1 MFISLKKYFFL
12 LSGIRAIYEVS
23 PPPELKVEGIHQ
35 YVRHPLYSGTI
46 LFVWG
51 LFFIFPLLTNLIAVI
66 LLTLYVLIGIQ
77 FEEKKLLLEF
87 GNAYRNY
94 IENVPMLVPDI
105 PPGQKKRAA

>member
-1 MFISLKKYFFL
+1 MYISLKKYFLL
-12 LSGIRAIYEVS
+12 LSGIRSIYEAS
-23 PPPELKVEGIHQ
+23 PAPELKVEGIHH

-77 FEEKKLLLEF
+77 FEEKKLLMEF
-87 GNAYRNY
+87 GKAYSDY
-94 IENVPMLVPDI
+94 MENVPMLIPEI
-105 PPGQKKRAA
+105 PPGHKKRAA